1 MADRTMSPTSVEPL
15 EVELFMDYHCPYSHR
30 VAAWLDGLGPE
41 RVAVR
46 HRLFGLEQVNRD
58 PTATEWRLWEQPLD
72 YVHHQARQN
81 RRSLAAFLATAIVE
95 AAEPPTVARR
105 FRAAVYAA
113 RFDERLDIA
122 DPQVLDR
129 LASAAGAAPGRVPAG
144 LSDHDTIEAARR
156 QIAVDWAAGCTDY
169 RIFGVPTLRVGRA
182 RPFYLRLA
190 RRVDPAEGG
199 RFLDALLAFRAAA
212 PDVLELKLPE
222 PVKPA

>member
-1 MADRTMSPTSVEPL
+1 MADRMTSPTSVEPL

-72 YVHHQARQN
+72 YVHHG
-81 RRSLAAFLATAIVE
+81 
-95 AAEPPTVARR
+95 ARR
-105 FRAAVYAA
+105 FRAGVYAA

-122 DPQVLDR
+122 DPDVLDR
-129 LASAAGAAPGRVPAG
+129 LASAAGAVPDRVPAG
-144 LSDHDTIEAARR
+144 LSDTDAIEAARR
-156 QIAVDWAAGCTDY
+156 RIAVDWAAARADY
-169 RIFGVPTLRVGRA
+169 MIFGVPTLRVGRA

-190 RRVDPAEGG
+190 RPVDPAEGP